1 MTLYTLAFVICTA
14 AADPST
20 GARGCEQ
27 GEVTHRSCAFAEEY
41 VRAGLLRGQTL
52 FISGCEVVGG

>member
-14 AADPST
+14 AADPAIN
-20 GARGCEQ
+20 ARACEE

-41 VRAGLLRGQTL
+41 VRAGMRPGQTL
-52 FISGCEVVGG
+52 FITECRAP

>member
-1 MTLYTLAFVICTA
+1 VTLYVLSFVLCTA
-14 AADPST
+14 AADPAT
-20 GARGCEQ
+20 GARACEE

-41 VRAGLLRGQTL
+41 VRAGLRRGQTL